1 MMTQKKQSKKEV
13 CANFARTHKVGSK
26 VHGMKIFDIARNN
39 EGEIFVILPLYDFAK
54 HINVLGEQ
62 CLADSQKSKK
72 E

>member
-1 MMTQKKQSKKEV
+1 MKQSKKQIVNE
-13 CANFARTHKVGSK
+13 FAKKYKVGSK

-54 HINVLGEQ
+54 HINELGEQ

>member
-1 MMTQKKQSKKEV
+1 MTQMKQSKKQIVNE
-13 CANFARTHKVGSK
+13 FAKKHKVGSK

-54 HINVLGEQ
+54 HINELGEQ
-62 CLADSQKSKK
+62 CSADSQKSKK